1 MLEKI
6 AAHYGGHP
14 FEPKYTCLTDM
25 QIIVLYRQVFLNEKV
40 AFENNVDRYIKP
52 IMKALSEVL
61 NDNAEYIAMFSDIKL
76 FKQVKEMAEQKK
88 YEKEVE
94 ENDLVS
100 VLFETIRSVEQEII
114 VEDVQDN
121 PIHEHLNEEFEEQV
135 TGWVTARENLFE
147 SLRKGKVVD

>member
-40 AFENNVDRYIKP
+40 AFENNVDRYVKP
-52 IMKALSEVL
+52 IMKALSEIL

-76 FKQVKEMAEQKK
+76 FKQVKEMADQKK

-100 VLFETIRSVEQEII
+100 VLFETIRAVEQEII

-121 PIHEHLNEEFEEQV
+121 PMEEHLNEEFEEQV